1 MFHLWTKLF
10 DKICQC
16 SDFKKMN
23 SRNFK
28 TKNDTRVNI
37 KIFIKIHLPA
47 VLWYLISTL
56 CLSQTIF
63 SPPKLCLPNTPPYF
77 PIIFPTTSL
86 PHPGQMEALSLHL
99 SKARPVH
106 ELWILSSSS
115 ICHCSPIAFSLSS
128 IPSSSSLLVLPS
140 SPETHP
146 LMPCST
152 GATVLF
158 HSSLSHSL
166 ATSFQWSTHG
176 LRNLIASLFCC
187 ISQQPL
193 ALAAYSFLEMIQP
206 HLAWSHT
213 LLVSSYFSKLLI
225 SLFC

>member
-1 MFHLWTKLF
+1 MYRHNNKNCIKTVFHLWTKLF

-28 TKNDTRVNI
+28 TKNDTRVNV

-77 PIIFPTTSL
+77 PIIFPITSL
-86 PHPGQMEALSLHL
+86 LHPGQMEALPLHL

-106 ELWILSSSS
+106 DLWILCSSST
-115 ICHCSPIAFSLSS
+115 CHCSPIASSLSS
-128 IPSSSSLLVLPS
+128 IPSSSSCWFFPVALKPILLC
-140 SPETHP
+140 HAP
-146 LMPCST
+146 LE
-152 GATVLF
+152 
-158 HSSLSHSL
+158 
-166 ATSFQWSTHG
+166 
-176 LRNLIASLFCC
+176 
-187 ISQQPL
+187 PL
-193 ALAAYSFLEMIQP
+193 HYF
-206 HLAWSHT
+206 T
-213 LLVSSYFSKLLI
+213 LLSAIVLQLLFNDQLMG
-225 SLFC
+225 SETS